1 MSDDV
6 EWPAP
11 RANPH
16 LIGHEAAEAT
26 LLDAWRSDRFP
37 HAWLLTGPLG
47 IGKATLAFR
56 FARYMLAGGDRE
68 ATASGGLFGDDLPDP
83 APDLTVNEDHP
94 VFRRV
99 ASEGHADLTTV
110 QRSINPDTK
119 KLRRDIV
126 VADVRAVGRSL
137 QFTPG
142 EAGWRIVIV
151 DSADEMNPS
160 AANAILKMLEE
171 PPARTV
177 FFLLSHAPGRLLPT
191 IRSRCRRLRLD
202 PLGRDAMAE
211 LLTRYRPGLNDND
224 RAVLVALGEG
234 SIGAALRLDQSGGL
248 ALYRDIMG
256 LLGRLRNLDIA
267 GVHALG
273 DKLARGD
280 GFATFTW
287 LLSGWMSRLIGDAAR
302 GRTGVEHVPGE
313 GALMTTL
320 TGTANLAQWMEVW
333 DKVSHMLTRA
343 DRVNLDVKQ
352 VAVGVF
358 LALQAVAAS

>member
-1 MSDDV
+1 MSDDD

-26 LLDAWRSDRFP
+26 LLEAWKSGRFP

-47 IGKATLAFR
+47 VGKATLAFR
-56 FARYMLAGGDRE
+56 FARYMLAGGDGE
-68 ATASGGLFGDDLPDP
+68 ATASGGLFGDDLPGP

-94 VFRRV
+94 VFRRI

-160 AANAILKMLEE
+160 AAN
-171 PPARTV
+171 
-177 FFLLSHAPGRLLPT
+177 
-191 IRSRCRRLRLD
+191 
-202 PLGRDAMAE
+202 
-211 LLTRYRPGLNDND
+211 
-224 RAVLVALGEG
+224 
-234 SIGAALRLDQSGGL
+234 
-248 ALYRDIMG
+248 
-256 LLGRLRNLDIA
+256 
-267 GVHALG
+267 
-273 DKLARGD
+273 
-280 GFATFTW
+280 
-287 LLSGWMSRLIGDAAR
+287 
-302 GRTGVEHVPGE
+302 
-313 GALMTTL
+313 
-320 TGTANLAQWMEVW
+320 
-333 DKVSHMLTRA
+333 
-343 DRVNLDVKQ
+343 
-352 VAVGVF
+352 
-358 LALQAVAAS
+358 